1 MAFNLKIGDSVI
13 LKQDRTKAVIKS
25 TIGDRKFK
33 IIDDNGFEY
42 FVYASEILPLNL
54 ENDNYKAYGTSF
66 NVKEEDIRKDKE
78 SRLFNNKTDS
88 KGKIRIDLHIEQLTS
103 YYVHMQNYEIV
114 QIQMEYCK
122 KELDLAMIKSKHSL
136 EIVHGIGEGVLK
148 GEVHKLLRLYNLNY
162 FESNNGGST
171 EVIL

>member
-1 MAFNLKIGDSVI
+1 MGGNFKLFGPDTHSGTLRGDQKVFDYIPNFVGEACDVLSGLTYHSYIDKSGSDI
-13 LKQDRTKAVIKS
+13 LTAD
-25 TIGDRKFK
+25 G
-33 IIDDNGFEY
+33 
-42 FVYASEILPLNL
+42 LN
-54 ENDNYKAYGTSF
+54 EQF
-66 NVKEEDIRKDKE
+66 KE
-78 SRLFNNKTDS
+78 SSRVANIFTNKTDS
-88 KGKIRIDLHIEQLTS
+88 KGKIRIDLHIEQLSS

-122 KELDLAMIKSKHSL
+122 KELDLSMLKSKHSL